1 MIFNLLED
9 ELQEYIKGIA
19 GGFQTTAIKR
29 IPKWSESC
37 KFFLLASAY
46 KSDVYTILWF
56 IKCAA
61 ALCLKKKCAYLN

>member
-37 KFFLLASAY
+37 KFFYWPVLIKVMFILSCGLLSVQQHY
-46 KSDVYTILWF
+46 V
-56 IKCAA
+56 
-61 ALCLKKKCAYLN
+61 LKKKCAYLN